1 MEDRRPPSGSD
12 DERESVALLLVDVIN
27 DLEFEGGARLLE
39 EALPAAERLRTLVDR
54 AREAGVPIV
63 YANDNFG
70 HWRDDFPELL
80 RHCLEDGVR
89 GEPIAR
95 MLEPAA
101 SDYFI
106 LKPRHSAFFLTPLE
120 YLLDHLEVEELI
132 VAGLATDQCVQV
144 TAADAHM
151 RGYRVTVPRDCSA
164 AETEERHRRAM
175 EWMERMAD
183 ADTGASEAL
192 KLPSSSER
200 VRAPR

>member
-1 MEDRRPPSGSD
+1 MEDRKRSSGSTD
-12 DERESVALLLVDVIN
+12 DRQPVALLLVDVIN
-27 DLEFEGGARLLE
+27 DLEFDGGARLLKR
-39 EALPAAERLRTLVDR
+39 ALPAAERLRALLGR
-54 AREAGVPIV
+54 AREAGVPVV

-70 HWRDDFPELL
+70 RWRDEFRELL

-106 LKPRHSAFFLTPLE
+106 LKPRHSAFFCTPLE
-120 YLLDHLEVEELI
+120 HLLDHLEVEEL
-132 VAGLATDQCVQV
+132 VMAGLATDQCVQV

-175 EWMERMAD
+175 EWMERMAS
-183 ADTGASEAL
+183 ADTRASEAIEL
-192 KLPSSSER
+192 
-200 VRAPR
+200 A